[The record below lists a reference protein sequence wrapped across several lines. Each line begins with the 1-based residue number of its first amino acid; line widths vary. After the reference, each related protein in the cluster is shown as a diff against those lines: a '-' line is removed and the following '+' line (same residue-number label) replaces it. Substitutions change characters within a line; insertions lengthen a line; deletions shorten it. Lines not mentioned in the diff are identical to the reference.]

1 MEVLWISAENNPNG
15 TDRSLIFE
23 G

>member
-1 MEVLWISAENNPNG
+1 MEVLWLLAENNPNG
-15 TDRSLIFE
+15 TDQSLVFE